1 MWLQNI
7 VFKTYK
13 KNWVRTRTKNQ
24 FALFTLNMKVRQNL
38 LKQLLSLAVLFLTC
52 LGSLRHANEEYDR
65 SKLFSCACRQQLHEW
80 DTSVPRPLLT
90 FSCVYNYYIFNMFAG
105 RRLLTLGSSSK
116 GAIIILACRCFRHE
130 RTLHVCG
137 TCMNIR
143 FINGFGAC
151 IESYF
156 TVFSPTCLPIKP
168 FALVHVFLKV
178 RVRALSIYTR
188 MCYQASLPRDRLF
201 WPRWFVGN

>member
-1 MWLQNI
+1 MQTTAPWMRL
-7 VFKTYK
+7 
-13 KNWVRTRTKNQ
+13 
-24 FALFTLNMKVRQNL
+24 
-38 LKQLLSLAVLFLTC
+38 
-52 LGSLRHANEEYDR
+52 
-65 SKLFSCACRQQLHEW
+65 
-80 DTSVPRPLLT
+80 TSVPRLLLT
-90 FSCVYNYYIFNMFAG
+90 FSCVYNYYIFNIFAG
-105 RRLLTLGSSSK
+105 RRLLTSGSSSK

-137 TCMNIR
+137 TCMNIHLWGLKSERVDRMR

-151 IESYF
+151 IEGYF

-168 FALVHVFLKV
+168 FTLVHALLKV
-178 RVRALSIYTR
+178 RVRALSTYTR